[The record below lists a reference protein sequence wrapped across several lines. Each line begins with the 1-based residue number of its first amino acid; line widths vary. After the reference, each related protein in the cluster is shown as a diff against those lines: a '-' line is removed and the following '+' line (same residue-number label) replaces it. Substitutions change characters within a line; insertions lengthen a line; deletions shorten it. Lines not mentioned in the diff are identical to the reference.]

1 MSDIGL
7 NLDGVIA
14 FIAAIVLAALF
25 VLGIIVVSFVT
36 VITARRHHQSISA
49 QRLFPQLIGMGAG
62 LFVCLLIIITL
73 SLTERLPPPRAI
85 GIWFDRWLVAWS
97 ITVLAL
103 WPVTA
108 YMWKRFR
115 RKTRA
120 G

>member
-14 FIAAIVLAALF
+14 FIAAIVLAVLF
-25 VLGIIVVSFVT
+25 ALGIMVVSFVS
-36 VITARRHHQSISA
+36 VLSARRHYQSISA
-49 QRLFPQLIGMGAG
+49 QRLFPQAIGMCAS

-73 SLTERLPPPRAI
+73 LLTDELPPPRAI
-85 GIWFDRWLVAWS
+85 DIWFDRWLWAWS

-108 YMWKRFR
+108 YIWKRFW
-115 RKTRA
+115 RKTR
-120 G
+120 GG